1 MSISIDLVAKAANI
15 TFAPASSSPAS
26 IHGHIGGVAPFSFL
40 RLNVTKTAPNR
51 PGSSFLASDGNGNAI
66 PIVRG
71 AFQVAPNGNNNPTT
85 IKMSWS

>member
-1 MSISIDLVAKAANI
+1 LVAKSANI

-26 IHGHIGGVAPFSFL
+26 VHGHNGGLAPFSFL
-40 RLNVTKTAPNR
+40 RLNVTKTTQNR
-51 PGSSFLASDGNGNAI
+51 PGNSFMASDGNGNSI

-85 IKMSWS
+85 IKMMWS